1 MMLLWV
7 GAIYLVIGAIFAT
20 IIVPLLALAS
30 VATALFGLV
39 WMLI

>member
-1 MMLLWV
+1 MMLWV

-30 VATALFGLV
+30 MVAAVFGLV
-39 WMLI
+39 WMLL

>member
-7 GAIYLVIGAIFAT
+7 GAIYLVIGTLFAT

-30 VATALFGLV
+30 LATALLGLV
-39 WMLI
+39 WILL